1 MIPVVDTF
9 SLFTPRFLLVPR
21 RAEDAFGVVQQVDFR
36 YHDVTMLL
44 ATVMLLLK
52 LRPRFLYTD
61 NGSQFK
67 ALKRILSYLTNSGEE
82 DLHVILGFPYHPWG
96 RGIVEVVQKLVDAV
110 LRGHPGSV
118 ANEKD
123 PKSWEKARNSASM
136 PVDDLNTLLKRHF
149 KKWNYEP
156 RGDQPSRFDIW
167 KNAPQTRRPMPSPE
181 RIFHLGFGTDWK
193 EYLVRD
199 THIHYDT
206 EYYGLKYLDIE
217 TRRRWVDA
225 VGKKVPVWSM
235 EYYDDRQKRN
245 VKRVFACFD
254 RRTMDELARLKSSPT
269 PSPGQRVRNQQGE
282 LNAIRQRRNALQEA
296 FLELSSRLNIVTPAI
311 DKVGETVVYLG
322 QTESETEDAMTA
334 PPGETESEP
343 VGDHAPDGNGH
354 VPSSDEAADEGH
366 ATERPADQAASD
378 DAPDQAESSQD
389 SSSAQPQ
396 QSTLAERLRQRRAQ
410 RNQQ

>member
-1 MIPVVDTF
+1 
-9 SLFTPRFLLVPR
+9 
-21 RAEDAFGVVQQVDFR
+21 
-36 YHDVTMLL
+36 
-44 ATVMLLLK
+44 
-52 LRPRFLYTD
+52 
-61 NGSQFK
+61 
-67 ALKRILSYLTNSGEE
+67 
-82 DLHVILGFPYHPWG
+82 
-96 RGIVEVVQKLVDAV
+96 
-110 LRGHPGSV
+110 
-118 ANEKD
+118 
-123 PKSWEKARNSASM
+123 
-136 PVDDLNTLLKRHF
+136 
-149 KKWNYEP
+149 
-156 RGDQPSRFDIW
+156 
-167 KNAPQTRRPMPSPE
+167 
-181 RIFHLGFGTDWK
+181 
-193 EYLVRD
+193 
-199 THIHYDT
+199 
-206 EYYGLKYLDIE
+206 
-217 TRRRWVDA
+217 
-225 VGKKVPVWSM
+225 
-235 EYYDDRQKRN
+235 
-245 VKRVFACFD
+245 
-254 RRTMDELARLKSSPT
+254 MDELARLKSSPT

-410 RNQQ
+410 RNRQ